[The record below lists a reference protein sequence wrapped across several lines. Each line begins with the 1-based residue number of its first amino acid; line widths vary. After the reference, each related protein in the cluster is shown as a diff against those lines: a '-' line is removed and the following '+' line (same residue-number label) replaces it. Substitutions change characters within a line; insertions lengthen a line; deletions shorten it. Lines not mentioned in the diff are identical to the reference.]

1 MHTSFIRTPRDSW
14 TSTTLSMF
22 MLLILALGLAS
33 LARPAHASE
42 PMIDSIVVKF
52 RDGALVDPAGGLTD
66 DEQAALLDEIH
77 TPFSHVGYAR
87 DGALRLQLSA
97 ALPLDAARAA
107 VNRLRMLPQVLY
119 ANIVDMTPVASDV
132 AAARRAAAEQPPVTR
147 LIVKYRD
154 SAITAAAA
162 RGEALRPAAIERLSS
177 LAGQP
182 VTHER
187 AMSGGAYVVRLFRA
201 LPLDQVRS
209 LARYLASD
217 ETVEYVEPDLLKQ
230 PMLAPND
237 PSYASQ
243 WHYQS
248 PPAEMGGVNL
258 PPAWDLTTGSAG
270 IVVAVID
277 TGILPAHPDLAG
289 RLVAGYDFIHDS
301 LVANDG
307 TARDADPT
315 DPGDW
320 ITAAESASGYFA
332 GCQSH
337 ISTWHGTHVAGT
349 IGAASN
355 NGTGVAGINWVSKI
369 LPLRVL
375 GKCGGY
381 TSDIIDAIRWAAG
394 ISVPN
399 VPANAFPARVMN
411 LSLGGY
417 ACDGNGQN
425 CGCGAASQSAIN
437 AAVAAGSVVVVS
449 AGNERRGCHPVLAG
463 QLQWRDHRCR
473 HGAPGRAREL
483 QQLRFAR
490 RNLGA
495 RRRERPIRAVDAQ
508 HRHDHCQSKRLHL
521 RWLSG
526 HQHGGAARHRN
537 RLADAVQ
544 KPRAD
549 TCPGSI
555 EGPDNGARV
564 SGR

>member
-1 MHTSFIRTPRDSW
+1 
-14 TSTTLSMF
+14 MF

-66 DEQAALLDEIH
+66 DERAALLDEIH

-154 SAITAAAA
+154 GAITAAAA

-237 PSYASQ
+237 PSYGSQ

-289 RLVAGYDFIHDS
+289 RFVAGYDFIHDS

-307 TARDADPT
+307 TASRRGSDGPRRLDHRGRERQRLFCRLSIAH
-315 DPGDW
+315 
-320 ITAAESASGYFA
+320 
-332 GCQSH
+332 Q
-337 ISTWHGTHVAGT
+337 HVA
-349 IGAASN
+349 
-355 NGTGVAGINWVSKI
+355 
-369 LPLRVL
+369 RH
-375 GKCGGY
+375 
-381 TSDIIDAIRWAAG
+381 
-394 ISVPN
+394 
-399 VPANAFPARVMN
+399 AR
-411 LSLGGY
+411 
-417 ACDGNGQN
+417 
-425 CGCGAASQSAIN
+425 
-437 AAVAAGSVVVVS
+437 
-449 AGNERRGCHPVLAG
+449 
-463 QLQWRDHRCR
+463 
-473 HGAPGRAREL
+473 GR
-483 QQLRFAR
+483 
-490 RNLGA
+490 NH
-495 RRRERPIRAVDAQ
+495 RRRKQ
-508 HRHDHCQSKRLHL
+508 
-521 RWLSG
+521 
-526 HQHGGAARHRN
+526 
-537 RLADAVQ
+537 
-544 KPRAD
+544 
-549 TCPGSI
+549 
-555 EGPDNGARV
+555 
-564 SGR
+564 